1 MFLFSGV
8 VFGFLCSDFTN
19 NLVRESL
26 GVHEIGL
33 VMSVFGLGDGLA
45 CLLFGRLSDYVGRPP
60 IIFYGEV
67 FFVYSFL
74 LFLFFFFSSFSSRV
88 FLQSTPRLTFSFSL
102 FFFINRHYRPQHH
115 LLFSSHLER
124 LLQRSHDSLHRC
136 MVLRHCR
143 RCMVHTNIR
152 NHR

>member
-102 FFFINRHYRPQHH
+102 FFFY
-115 LLFSSHLER
+115 
-124 LLQRSHDSLHRC
+124 
-136 MVLRHCR
+136 
-143 RCMVHTNIR
+143 
-152 NHR
+152 